1 MKFFK
6 KCFQKLKTALVML
19 EVVENA
25 DLNLVFI
32 GIGICWLLHKGVQH
46 ILDYR
51 FKCKQLESKERIEII
66 KLEQEAEINIRKL
79 ELDAETQQFKRQKP
93 KKSKKKKRK

>member
-6 KCFQKLKTALVML
+6 KLETALVMS
-19 EVVENA
+19 EVENT

-32 GIGICWLLHKGVQH
+32 GIVVLCWLLHKGVQH

-51 FKCKQLESKERIEII
+51 FKCKQLESKERREIR
-66 KLEQEAEINIRKL
+66 KLELDAEIKIRKL
-79 ELDAETQQFKRQKP
+79 ELDAETQQSER
-93 KKSKKKKRK
+93 KKQKKKKRR

>member
-6 KCFQKLKTALVML
+6 KLETALVMP
-19 EVVENA
+19 EVENA

-32 GIGICWLLHKGVQH
+32 GIVVLGWLLHKGVRH

-51 FKCKQLESKERIEII
+51 FKCKQLESGERVKMKKMEIAA
-66 KLEQEAEINIRKL
+66 KPQR
-79 ELDAETQQFKRQKP
+79 RKP
-93 KKSKKKKRK
+93 KKKRR

>member
-6 KCFQKLKTALVML
+6 KLETTLVMP
-19 EVVENA
+19 EVENA

-32 GIGICWLLHKGVQH
+32 AIGVCWLLHKGVQH

-51 FKCKQLESKERIEII
+51 FKCKQLESRERIKMKKMEIAA
-66 KLEQEAEINIRKL
+66 KPQR
-79 ELDAETQQFKRQKP
+79 RKP
-93 KKSKKKKRK
+93 KKKRR

>member
-6 KCFQKLKTALVML
+6 KLEMALMP
-19 EVVENA
+19 EVENA

-32 GIGICWLLHKGVQH
+32 GIVVLCWLLHKGVQD

-51 FKCKQLESKERIEII
+51 FKCKQLESRERIKMKKMEIAA
-66 KLEQEAEINIRKL
+66 KPQR
-79 ELDAETQQFKRQKP
+79 RKP
-93 KKSKKKKRK
+93 KKKRR

>member
-25 DLNLVFI
+25 DLNRVFI
-32 GIGICWLLHKGVQH
+32 GIGVCWLLYKGVQH

-51 FKCKQLESKERIEII
+51 FKCKQLESKERREIR
-66 KLEQEAEINIRKL
+66 KLELDAEINIRKL
-79 ELDAETQQFKRQKP
+79 ELDAETQQSER
-93 KKSKKKKRK
+93 KKQKKKKRR

>member
-6 KCFQKLKTALVML
+6 KLETALVMP
-19 EVVENA
+19 EVVEKA

-32 GIGICWLLHKGVQH
+32 GIVVLGWLLHKGVQH

-51 FKCKQLESKERIEII
+51 FKCKQLESGERREIR
-66 KLEQEAEINIRKL
+66 KLELDAEIKIRKL
-79 ELDAETQQFKRQKP
+79 ELDAETQQSER
-93 KKSKKKKRK
+93 KKQKKKKRR

>member
-6 KCFQKLKTALVML
+6 KLETALVMP
-19 EVVENA
+19 EVENA

-32 GIGICWLLHKGVQH
+32 GIVVLGWLLHKGVQH

-51 FKCKQLESKERIEII
+51 FKCKQLESGERVKMKKMEIAA
-66 KLEQEAEINIRKL
+66 KPQR
-79 ELDAETQQFKRQKP
+79 RKP
-93 KKSKKKKRK
+93 KKKRR